1 MIILLFIV
9 LWVWTLFFVINDS
22 HETYTADSRDAP
34 WNSCR
39 GAQVELPQMDP
50 RALLRKSP
58 RKNNYTITVYNRIRE
73 RDTVHN
79 SSKISSNKWP
89 GTHQQFRYGSTNQ
102 NPFESISIRGRVLWV
117 LLHLALLDFAMAGF
131 GASSFHDQVTWAA
144 LWQMLSGHGA
154 AFWKLTW
161 CVPCVYI
168 KHVTCVWCW
177 HMLTVWLEI
186 CVFFE
191 WFWMYTWC
199 LPCQCDSNFR
209 RYRWPT
215 GHPSRCRS
223 KAFETRSETRWRL
236 GPWAMPPSLEGFV
249 PATFG
254 VSLGMVYFFPPP

>member
-1 MIILLFIV
+1 
-9 LWVWTLFFVINDS
+9 
-22 HETYTADSRDAP
+22 
-34 WNSCR
+34 
-39 GAQVELPQMDP
+39 
-50 RALLRKSP
+50 
-58 RKNNYTITVYNRIRE
+58 
-73 RDTVHN
+73 
-79 SSKISSNKWP
+79 
-89 GTHQQFRYGSTNQ
+89 
-102 NPFESISIRGRVLWV
+102 
-117 LLHLALLDFAMAGF
+117 MAGF

-144 LWQMLSGHGA
+144 LWQMLSEHGA

-161 CVPCVYI
+161 CVACVYI

-186 CVFFE
+186 PVFFE

-209 RYRWPT
+209 RYRWAT

-254 VSLGMVYFFPPP
+254 YFWCVIGDGLFKFISFHHRNLNWQWKTTMGRLMPTDLYLHGILLTKYI